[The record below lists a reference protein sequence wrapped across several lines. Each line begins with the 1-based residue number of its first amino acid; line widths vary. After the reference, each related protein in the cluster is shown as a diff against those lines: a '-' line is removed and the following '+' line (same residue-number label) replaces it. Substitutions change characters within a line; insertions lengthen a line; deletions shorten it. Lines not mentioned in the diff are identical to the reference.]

1 MVLQTGTAGHGVVI
15 ARSPELYP
23 FSPYGKH
30 HTCAK
35 AVGFCSYGCF
45 EQTKMNRSV
54 DFLALDGRRLSSFT
68 LLQYYLLAYG
78 PEILFN
84 LFVKSLL
91 QRQGEFRRNAAG
103 RQRTVYVAGGYRDA
117 VQRPD
122 GDRLIV
128 KIVVGIHFACQQAA
142 GSGGHVHCR
151 AAGGSPLRCQAMYW
165 KG

>member
-45 EQTKMNRSV
+45 GTNENESVGRFSRFGWTSVEQLYPV
-54 DFLALDGRRLSSFT
+54 AV
-68 LLQYYLLAYG
+68 LLTAYG

-84 LFVKSLL
+84 FLLNLFYSARVSSATL
-91 QRQGEFRRNAAG
+91 QGGSVQYTSPEDTATPSSG
-103 RQRTVYVAGGYRDA
+103 RMAT
-117 VQRPD
+117 RPD
-122 GDRLIV
+122 CENRCRNSFCL
-128 KIVVGIHFACQQAA
+128 
-142 GSGGHVHCR
+142 STGGRKRRSRSRR